1 MGLPIRSALLQ
12 NDGFWRVTVAYV
24 SELNTSAHGSTA
36 RPIEGAQSSLFGMAI
51 RDAFFP
57 VSVFFSIYYVGVAI
71 AQLMN
76 QEGLALLVLPGLALV
91 ISALFLIQGF
101 RWRRQPP
108 RTDITIGWFVLLL
121 SFSNTVAL
129 NIHGQADAF
138 FGQLIVQIGLGL
150 VGVSWRAFYV
160 LSLVIAFP
168 VFSAIWFGPGVDM
181 SGSPTLLFGGAFM
194 LSYVLQILSIRYRER
209 LAQAQA
215 ESDIQRR
222 AAETNLLRF
231 QEESSRREA
240 LQEKLAHSDRLESL
254 GILAGGVAHDFNNLL
269 AVIIGRASALQV
281 QPMPKDLH
289 EGVGAVLEAA
299 ERAALLSRELL
310 AYAGRSAQVTEP
322 VDLNREAAAVSRLA
336 QSTLPAGVE
345 LAVAQST
352 DDEVVLADR
361 GQVQQILLNLI
372 MNAADSM
379 AGRGGTVEVET
390 GRVELTEER
399 ATELE
404 PPQRRTGGEYCF
416 VQVKDQGTGISPEIR
431 KHIFDPFF
439 STKPEGRGL
448 GLAAALGIA
457 RVRGGGFEVE
467 SESGSGS
474 CFTLYLPASS
484 ASVQPLEAVPRR
496 HRLQEVP
503 RVLVIDDR
511 AEVRDMVLTVLE
523 RCGYDGVGVDGGR
536 AAVSLLAASP
546 GDYSLAIVDMSMPDM
561 DGEATFRALRAI
573 RGDLPVLLSSGFDAH
588 ETAARLAHI
597 EGVDFLPKPYRL
609 AELQNRIEA
618 LVSHPA

>member
-1 MGLPIRSALLQ
+1 MGLPFRRALLQ
-12 NDGFWRVTVAYV
+12 NDGTELETLARVP
-24 SELNTSAHGSTA
+24 ELNTSAQDSAAGQH
-36 RPIEGAQSSLFGMAI
+36 REVESSIIGMAI
-51 RDAFFP
+51 SDAIFP
-57 VSVFFSIYYVGVAI
+57 VSVFFALYYLA
-71 AQLMN
+71 AAALHQLS
-76 QEGLALLVLPGLALV
+76 QEGLALQLFPVMSVLT
-91 ISALFLIQGF
+91 SALFLLQGF
-101 RWRRQPP
+101 RWRRKPP
-108 RTDITIGWFVLLL
+108 GTDVTVAWFVLLA
-121 SFSNTVAL
+121 SINNTVVL
-129 NIHGQADAF
+129 NITGQSDAF
-138 FGQLIVQIGLGL
+138 FAQLLAQLSIGL
-150 VGVSWRAFYV
+150 VGISWRAFYL

-168 VFSAIWFGPGVDM
+168 ILSALWFGPGVGLTGTPILVF
-181 SGSPTLLFGGAFM
+181 GSTF
-194 LSYVLQILSIRYRER
+194 ILSFIVQFLAIRYRAR
-209 LAQAQA
+209 LALAKA

-231 QEESSRREA
+231 QEEASRRES

-269 AVIIGRASALQV
+269 AVIIGRASALQA
-281 QPMPKDLH
+281 QQIPKDLH
-289 EGVGAVLEAA
+289 DGVGAVLEAA

-322 VDLNREAAAVSRLA
+322 VDLNREVAAVSRLA
-336 QSTLPAGVE
+336 QSALPAGVD
-345 LAVAQST
+345 LAITRSAV
-352 DDEVVLADR
+352 DEVVLADR

-379 AGRGGTVEVET
+379 EGHGGRIEVET
-390 GRVELTEER
+390 GRIELTTER

-404 PPQRRTGGEYCF
+404 PPQPRTGGEYCF
-416 VQVKDQGTGISPEIR
+416 VCVEDQGMGMSPEIR

-467 SESGSGS
+467 SEPGNGSR
-474 CFTLYLPASS
+474 FTLCLPASS
-484 ASVQPLEAVPRR
+484 ASAQPLKTVSQHHKLHATPRI
-496 HRLQEVP
+496 
-503 RVLVIDDR
+503 LVVDDQP
-511 AEVRDMVLTVLE
+511 EVRGMVLTVLE

-546 GDYSLAIVDMSMPDM
+546 EGFSLAIVDMSMPEM

-588 ETAARLAHI
+588 ETAARLVHLD
-597 EGVDFLPKPYRL
+597 GVDFLPKPYRL
-609 AELQNRIEA
+609 AELQSRVEA
-618 LVSHPA
+618 LISHAV